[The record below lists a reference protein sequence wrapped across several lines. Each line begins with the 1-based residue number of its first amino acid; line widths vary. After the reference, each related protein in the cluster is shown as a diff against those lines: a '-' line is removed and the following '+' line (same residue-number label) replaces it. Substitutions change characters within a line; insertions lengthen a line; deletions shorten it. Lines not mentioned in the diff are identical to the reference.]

1 MDTAFFDDG
10 RSYVSSSNNKEEV
23 RKRLT
28 LDLNSPRLKK
38 PRFDVLLSSPDLN
51 MLKLPSPELEKL
63 IMQQNGLLSATPT
76 PGGFVYPTPTST
88 GNTNSS
94 SSSNNNNNPRAV
106 TRDQEMYVRGF
117 DDALAEL
124 HQQAG
129 AQQQQQQQ
137 VQILSGGQQQPN
149 HHSLLETGSSI
160 SSNNAQ
166 AAAPFA
172 AAAARPPNSLSPY
185 PNTAMHQIPVK
196 EEPRCGTSLSSSPP
210 MSPIDMEDQERIK
223 LERKRQRNRIAAS
236 KCRRRKLERIAKLE
250 DKVKILKND
259 NSELGTVVVKLRQQ
273 VCGLKEQVMEHINC
287 GCQIMLTNQF

>member
-10 RSYVSSSNNKEEV
+10 RSYVPSSNNKEEV

-88 GNTNSS
+88 GTNTTSS
-94 SSSNNNNNPRAV
+94 SSSNNNNPRAV

-124 HQQAG
+124 HQAG
-129 AQQQQQQQ
+129 AQQQQQ
-137 VQILSGGQQQPN
+137 VQILSAGQQQPN
-149 HHSLLETGSSI
+149 PHSILETGSSTA
-160 SSNNAQ
+160 NNAQ
-166 AAAPFA
+166 TAAPFGA
-172 AAAARPPNSLSPY
+172 AATRPPTSLSPY
-185 PNTAMHQIPVK
+185 PTTMHQIPVK

>member
-10 RSYVSSSNNKEEV
+10 RSYVPSSNSKEEV

-88 GNTNSS
+88 SNTNSS
-94 SSSNNNNNPRAV
+94 SGGNNNNPRAV

-124 HQQAG
+124 HQAG
-129 AQQQQQQQ
+129 AQQQQQ
-137 VQILSGGQQQPN
+137 VQILSTGQQQPN
-149 HHSLLETGSSI
+149 HHSLLETGSSTA
-160 SSNNAQ
+160 NNAQ
-166 AAAPFA
+166 TAAPFGA
-172 AAAARPPNSLSPY
+172 AATRPPTSLSPY
-185 PNTAMHQIPVK
+185 PTTMHQIPVK

-273 VCGLKEQVMEHINC
+273 ENSFKKQSMIVSPYNSVSQ
-287 GCQIMLTNQF
+287 QD

>member
-1 MDTAFFDDG
+1 METTFYDDG
-10 RSYVSSSNNKEEV
+10 RSAFVQSGSSNKEEV

-76 PGGFVYPTPTST
+76 PNGFIYPTST
-88 GNTNSS
+88 GNG
-94 SSSNNNNNPRAV
+94 NNNNQQQLGGVANNNPRTV

-124 HQQAG
+124 HQQA
-129 AQQQQQQQ
+129 QH
-137 VQILSGGQQQPN
+137 N
-149 HHSLLETGSSI
+149 HQNNIMETGSSN
-160 SSNNAQ
+160 NNAQ
-166 AAAPFA
+166 PFTSNNNNTN
-172 AAAARPPNSLSPY
+172 RPPTSSSPYIPNSL
-185 PNTAMHQIPVK
+185 ALQIPVK

-210 MSPIDMEDQERIK
+210 MSPIDMENQERIK

-236 KCRRRKLERIAKLE
+236 KCRRRKLERIARLE
-250 DKVKILKND
+250 DKVKVLKND
-259 NSELGTVVVKLRQQ
+259 NSELAAVVVKLRQQ
-273 VCGLKEQVMEHINC
+273 VCGLKEQVMEHISC

>member
-10 RSYVSSSNNKEEV
+10 RSYVPSSNSKEEV

-88 GNTNSS
+88 SNTNSS
-94 SSSNNNNNPRAV
+94 SGGNNNNNPRAV

-124 HQQAG
+124 HQAG
-129 AQQQQQQQ
+129 AQQQQQ
-137 VQILSGGQQQPN
+137 VQILSTGQQQPN
-149 HHSLLETGSSI
+149 HHSLLETGSSTA
-160 SSNNAQ
+160 NNAQ
-166 AAAPFA
+166 TAAPFGA
-172 AAAARPPNSLSPY
+172 AATRPPTSLSPY
-185 PNTAMHQIPVK
+185 PTTMHQIPVK